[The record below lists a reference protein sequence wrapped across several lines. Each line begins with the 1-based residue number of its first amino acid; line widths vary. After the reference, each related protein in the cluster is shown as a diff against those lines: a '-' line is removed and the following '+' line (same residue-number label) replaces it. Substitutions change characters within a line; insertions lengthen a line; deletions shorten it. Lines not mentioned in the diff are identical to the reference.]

1 MLRENIQDVAI
12 LIHRSPQVVTC
23 IIDGEKDLIE
33 VPFVTWPRATMPE
46 FIRIGWAVLA
56 APLPDGFIGYSDPT
70 GEQELFHIAVAE
82 TGAEV
87 QPDRHA

>member
-1 MLRENIQDVAI
+1 MLRENIQDVAV

-33 VPFVTWPRATMPE
+33 VPFVTWPRAPMPE
-46 FIRIGWAVLA
+46 FIRIGWAELA
-56 APLPDGFIGYSDPT
+56 APLPDGFIGHSDPT
-70 GEQELFHIAVAE
+70 DEQELFHIAVAE